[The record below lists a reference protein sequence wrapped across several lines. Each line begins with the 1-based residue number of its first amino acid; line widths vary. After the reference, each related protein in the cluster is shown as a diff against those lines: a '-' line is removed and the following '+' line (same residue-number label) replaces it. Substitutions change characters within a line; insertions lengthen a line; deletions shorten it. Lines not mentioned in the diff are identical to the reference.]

1 MFLMDFTAVK
11 DKAMEIIQK
20 ISDFGNKIY
29 DYSIGWIASL
39 SGLAKGWVAIGVVFL
54 MVIGALTLFKK
65 SFKIVGIIF
74 IVALVV
80 VAVLAILGKLGNI
93 A

>member
-1 MFLMDFTAVK
+1 MFLMDFAELK
-11 DKAMEIIQK
+11 EKAMEIIQK

-29 DYSIGWIASL
+29 DYSIGWISSL

-54 MVIGALTLFKK
+54 MIVGALTLFKK
-65 SFKIVGIIF
+65 SFKLVGIIF
-74 IVALVV
+74 IIAIAV
-80 VAVLAILGKLGNI
+80 VAVLAVLGKLGNI